1 MARFC
6 TECGKEIAEGV
17 AFCTE
22 CGTKAPAEP
31 PVQPKRQTVRP
42 IPQPSAHP
50 KPQSPAMPVKAERGD
65 ADTIVGTGS
74 FFGILFLCGIP
85 LLGLIISIVIAIAA
99 KNRNRKN
106 LAKAMILWNVIGL
119 VLAGLL
125 VLVIHLISGPLM
137 EFINQQLGGIMG
149 ELGGE
154 AGIGGMLDQF
164 GEFSEIL
171 ELLKNGGFEGMEG
184 LEGLENLKDL
194 PVQ

>member
-1 MARFC
+1 
-6 TECGKEIAEGV
+6 
-17 AFCTE
+17 
-22 CGTKAPAEP
+22 
-31 PVQPKRQTVRP
+31 
-42 IPQPSAHP
+42 
-50 KPQSPAMPVKAERGD
+50 MPVKAERGD